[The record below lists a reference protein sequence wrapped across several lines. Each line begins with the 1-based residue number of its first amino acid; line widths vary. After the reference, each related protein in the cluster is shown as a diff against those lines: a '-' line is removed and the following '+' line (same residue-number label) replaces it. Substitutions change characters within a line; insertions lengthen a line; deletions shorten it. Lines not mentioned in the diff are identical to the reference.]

1 MRATGTSSSSATI
14 WESAVS
20 TPVPSST
27 LPVKTVTRPSPPTAS
42 HESIHAYCASRSGGV
57 EVCAP
62 SSRGRLNVT
71 MSAPPPVRNRRRE
84 IVAVVTA
91 PPSSGPRH
99 APDGALPQVHGAR
112 PALGQA
118 AAELGS
124 VEVELVAQHVEQRRV
139 RGRLDAIPLAV
150 DGDLELAGH
159 DVSSGTRRWTQ
170 FYRGRGGILPPVE
183 RVRLGR
189 HDEVVAVQA
198 ADGVGPPGHR
208 DPPPLGEERG
218 MVALLFR
225 DGPHPVGEGQ
235 GGGEVGE
242 GEDALQ
248 PPDPVALDD
257 APARNLGLE
266 LARLRLGHGRRV
278 APAGD
283 ALLARQAT
291 HQPPALRIAV
301 ARSLPPSWA

>member
-1 MRATGTSSSSATI
+1 
-14 WESAVS
+14 
-20 TPVPSST
+20 
-27 LPVKTVTRPSPPTAS
+27 
-42 HESIHAYCASRSGGV
+42 
-57 EVCAP
+57 
-62 SSRGRLNVT
+62 
-71 MSAPPPVRNRRRE
+71 
-84 IVAVVTA
+84 
-91 PPSSGPRH
+91 
-99 APDGALPQVHGAR
+99 
-112 PALGQA
+112 
-118 AAELGS
+118 
-124 VEVELVAQHVEQRRV
+124 
-139 RGRLDAIPLAV
+139 
-150 DGDLELAGH
+150 
-159 DVSSGTRRWTQ
+159 
-170 FYRGRGGILPPVE
+170 
-183 RVRLGR
+183 
-189 HDEVVAVQA
+189 
-198 ADGVGPPGHR
+198 
-208 DPPPLGEERG
+208 

-301 ARSLPPSWA
+301 ARSLPPSWASATATSSLTATSLSSSGPARNVRVCLAWA